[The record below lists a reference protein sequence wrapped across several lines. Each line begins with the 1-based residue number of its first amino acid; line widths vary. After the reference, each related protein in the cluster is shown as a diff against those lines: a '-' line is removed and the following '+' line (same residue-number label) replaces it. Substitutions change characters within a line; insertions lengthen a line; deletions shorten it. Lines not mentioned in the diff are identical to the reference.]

1 MTSPL
6 VIVAA
11 MPRSGSNHLC
21 NVLSGYEN
29 HKAHSEVFAR
39 DYVYTMTDG
48 ELDLVEDI
56 TGCILPRDKFGQI
69 DPKASTTRQLV
80 YDEPFATLD
89 ALARTRQPHQT
100 SVSLKLF
107 GYHLPR
113 NVTKVIF
120 EELDPTVIVLTR
132 RLIDA
137 YISKLKAQ
145 QLQRWVWADT
155 TYLKPQADIRDFQ
168 YWYLRNKSWYD
179 HVYQYAMG
187 DFGLRYEDLGDP
199 ANLDEQVRAAV
210 SHDLGEWSAERCR
223 LRPLTKQ
230 DRNTEP
236 GDKIANWDAFAEEL
250 EAAGL
255 YEAAHGHF

>member
-1 MTSPL
+1 
-6 VIVAA
+6 
-11 MPRSGSNHLC
+11 MPRSGSNHLM

-39 DYVYTMTDG
+39 DFAYTMDGG
-48 ELDLVEDI
+48 ELDMLEAM

-69 DPKASTTRQLV
+69 DPKAPTTTQLI
-80 YDEPFATLD
+80 YDEPFATIE
-89 ALARTRQPHQT
+89 ALARTRQSHQT

-113 NVTKVIF
+113 GVTKVIF
-120 EELDPTVIVLTR
+120 KELDPTVMVLTR

-155 TYLKPQADIRDFQ
+155 TYVKPTADIRDFQ
-168 YWYLRNKSWYD
+168 YWHQRNKGWYE
-179 HVYQYAMG
+179 HVSECTGGAHWELEYDDLAVPQEELVG
-187 DFGLRYEDLGDP
+187 HLRSAVPYGLGD
-199 ANLDEQVRAAV
+199 
-210 SHDLGEWSAERCR
+210 WSAERCR

-230 DRNTEP
+230 DRNEEP
-236 GDKIANWDAFAEEL
+236 GDKIANWETFASEL

-255 YEAAHGHF
+255 YDVAMGHF